1 MSRKAKAKHNLGAL
15 KLEQVMQLIGRE
27 TLIRWQPS
35 VSPRQPGEALQTH
48 LRRLDAFDLE
58 SSEQAKILLIDAL
71 FAEIVTDHPKLKIWK
86 AETLETDTL
95 IGIADYLIAPR
106 RAYLATPLL
115 CVAEAK
121 RDDFEKG
128 RIQCLG
134 EMYACQWNNRHH
146 GLDLDIFG
154 IVSNG
159 QGWRFYKLTIAGD
172 AYETD
177 LFALG
182 DMATLLGV
190 LDYVCGEC
198 ARNAP

>member
-1 MSRKAKAKHNLGAL
+1 LSRKAKTKHNFGAL
-15 KLEQVMQLIGRE
+15 KLEQAMQLIGRE
-27 TLIRWQPS
+27 TLIHWQPS
-35 VSPRQPGEALQTH
+35 VPPRQPGEALQTH
-48 LRRLDAFDLE
+48 LRRLEVFDLE

-71 FAEIVTDHPKLKIWK
+71 FAEIVADQPKLKIWK
-86 AETLETDTL
+86 AETIETDTL
-95 IGIADYLIAPR
+95 IGVADYLIAPR

-134 EMYACQWNNRHH
+134 EMYACQWTNRQHA
-146 GLDLDIFG
+146 LEIDIFG

-172 AYETD
+172 VYETD

-182 DMATLLGV
+182 DMATLLGI
-190 LDYVCGEC
+190 LDYVCCEC
-198 ARNAP
+198 AQNVP